1 MGSLRQFTIFR
12 AVVRSGSAGGAA
24 RALGLSQPAVSHAL
38 ARLES
43 LIGLALL
50 DRGQDGSIPTP
61 VGALL
66 HRRVERQAEQITAG
80 IADICSVPID
90 SDPVRHKIAALTS
103 TQVTGHLAVAG
114 HGSFR
119 AAARAL
125 AISEPALQ
133 RTVRDLERLLG
144 VPLYERRGQ
153 QIAVTVAGARLAT
166 SLQLGLAEI
175 EQARDEIEALHG
187 LSAGRVTL
195 ACLPLM
201 PKSILATAIGRLVA
215 DYPSV
220 QVSLEEGSYDRL
232 IGDLQRGKL
241 DMLLGAVRE
250 GEQHDGIE
258 SRMLFEDPY
267 VAIARR
273 GHPLV
278 ARPDPEALARQGWVA
293 PPVGTPR
300 RTALEAFFATLPY
313 RPRIVLETASVAMM
327 MATLVESD
335 CLCLSSRLQ
344 AETDFALSQ
353 FAILDVPFARSARHV
368 GITLRS
374 NWLPTLV
381 QRAFLALTEA
391 AAIDDH
397 GITTNIS
404 SSRTR

>member
-1 MGSLRQFTIFR
+1 MGSLRQHTIFC
-12 AVVRSGSAGGAA
+12 AVVQSGSAGGAA
-24 RALGLSQPAVSHAL
+24 RLLGLSQPAVSHAI

-43 LIGLALL
+43 QLGVTLL
-50 DRGQDGSIPTP
+50 DRGQEGSIPTP

-66 HRRVERQAEQITAG
+66 NRRVERQFEQIDAG
-80 IADICSVPID
+80 IADICSVAID
-90 SDPVRHKIAALTS
+90 SDRVRHKCAALTS
-103 TQVTGHLAVAG
+103 TQAMGHLAVAG
-114 HGSFR
+114 YGSFR
-119 AAARAL
+119 AAARML

-133 RTVRDLERLLG
+133 RTVRELERMLG
-144 VPLYERRGQ
+144 IPLYERKGQ
-153 QIAVTVAGARLAT
+153 QIVVTAAGARLAT
-166 SLQLGLAEI
+166 ALQLGLAEI
-175 EQARDEIEALHG
+175 EQARDEIEASRG

-232 IGDLQRGKL
+232 IGELQRGKL
-241 DMLLGAVRE
+241 DMLFGALRE

-258 SRMLFEDPY
+258 SRIFFEDPY
-267 VAIARR
+267 VAIARP
-273 GHPLV
+273 GHPLGK
-278 ARPDPEALARQGWVA
+278 RPDPEALAKQGWVA
-293 PPVGTPR
+293 PPTGTPR

-344 AETDFALSQ
+344 AKTDFALSH
-353 FAILDVPFARSARHV
+353 FAILDVPFARSTRHV

-374 NWLPTLV
+374 TWLPTLV
-381 QRAFLALTEA
+381 QRALLAFVEA
-391 AAIDDH
+391 AAAKL
-397 GITTNIS
+397 
-404 SSRTR
+404 